1 MLTSHRLLQQY
12 WHDSRYD
19 PRKVRVCYIDRG
31 APGDRSAA
39 GGEDISL
46 EPYYLAIRTPA
57 GEKPIPYHRI
67 LVITYAGVEAFV
79 NRKVRGFEDAIAG
92 NAIDREPEQR

>member
-12 WHDSRYD
+12 WHDSRFD
-19 PRKVRVCYIDRG
+19 HRKVRVWYIDRG
-31 APGDRSAA
+31 APGDRSVA

-46 EPYYLAIRTPA
+46 EPYYLTIRTPA

-67 LVITYAGVEAFV
+67 LVITYAGVEVFV
-79 NRKVRGFEDAIAG
+79 NRKVRGFEDTIAG
-92 NAIDREPEQR
+92 DAGAHDPEER